1 MNNTITIKAN
11 QTPYNY
17 LTRASAISL
26 AENFAAKQSYK
37 AKTKLVSSFA
47 WDTVIAFIQK
57 VNSDYGNKSE
67 EGNFKDTTFS
77 YIDISGANQTKASGV
92 KVLVPTGQTT
102 PVCNI
107 YDLGGNVWEWTT
119 EARADST
126 YPSPCRGSY
135 YEDNCTLYSAGGRD
149 SSKESPSVRIG
160 FRITLFL

>member
-26 AENFAAKQSYK
+26 SENFAAKQSYK

-67 EGNFKDTTFS
+67 EGNFKDTAFS
-77 YIDISGANQTKASGV
+77 YIDLLIRLA
-92 KVLVPTGQTT
+92 
-102 PVCNI
+102 
-107 YDLGGNVWEWTT
+107 
-119 EARADST
+119 
-126 YPSPCRGSY
+126 
-135 YEDNCTLYSAGGRD
+135 
-149 SSKESPSVRIG
+149 
-160 FRITLFL
+160 